1 MAARKLTGNSG
12 KAIFSP
18 AQRVPLSTLDLPE
31 TFRLG
36 SSPGRLSSG
45 SFPGARGQRSLLNT
59 FPFNQKELDHPQE
72 EVQDKGIIR
81 QDDEVVEKVNED
93 EAKHQED
100 RQVHGSSLGLASRDS
115 RQGGEDLEV
124 GFAAVA
130 AASPDGDGKRCIDK
144 VQMVEETVYDE
155 VMQCDHSYDRRCHTT
170 YTTSYESQQEE
181 ECEEN
186 FRKTCFIEYEKTARN
201 ETVNVC
207 REPLVNTCE
216 GSVEVCKTVY
226 ESECWT
232 KQEAHEVEDDV
243 VECTTELETKCQD
256 ETSGYTTNTKCSEWP
271 KEVCTVSKKPVT
283 KYTPITGCTKEP
295 REICGLS
302 DSCTLVPGETECYDK
317 TQTIMSDAP
326 KEQCSLEP
334 QRTCS
339 HVTKLVPK
347 LEPKEECTDVPKE
360 VCTRS
365 RTNPRKVKKPVVK
378 KWCYIP
384 TEESGLFNLHN
395 VRKTIGDPVTEAEKD
410 AMIEDLKAAEREF
423 VKREVESKK
432 AAHILPFVTVNK
444 KTTLVATHSR
454 LVQAFELAVVNSV
467 QRLNISVA
475 YEEVR

>member
-12 KAIFSP
+12 KAISSP
-18 AQRVPLSTLDLPE
+18 LHRVPWSSLNLPE
-31 TFRLG
+31 TFR
-36 SSPGRLSSG
+36 SG
-45 SFPGARGQRSLLNT
+45 SVPERFRSGSLLPETRGQRSLLNT
-59 FPFNQKELDHPQE
+59 FPFNQQELDHPQE
-72 EVQDKGIIR
+72 QVDEKDLIHEE
-81 QDDEVVEKVNED
+81 DDEVVEKVNVD
-93 EAKHQED
+93 EADHQEE
-100 RQVHGSSLGLASRDS
+100 RQAPVSSLGLESRDS
-115 RQGGEDLEV
+115 RQGEDELEV

-130 AASPDGDGKRCIDK
+130 AATPGSDGKRCIDK
-144 VQMVEETVYDE
+144 VQMVEETVYDD

-201 ETVNVC
+201 ETVNIC
-207 REPLVNTCE
+207 REPLVKTCE
-216 GSVEVCKTVY
+216 GDVEVCKTVY

-243 VECTTELETKCQD
+243 VECATEVETQCEE

-302 DSCTLVPGETECYDK
+302 PNCTLVPGEPECYDK
-317 TQTIMSDAP
+317 TQTIVSDAP
-326 KEQCSLEP
+326 KEQCNLEP
-334 QRTCS
+334 QRTCN

-365 RTNPRKVKKPVVK
+365 RVNPRKVKKPVVK
-378 KWCYIP
+378 KWCYVP
-384 TEESGLFNLHN
+384 TPETGL
-395 VRKTIGDPVTEAEKD
+395 
-410 AMIEDLKAAEREF
+410 
-423 VKREVESKK
+423 
-432 AAHILPFVTVNK
+432 
-444 KTTLVATHSR
+444 
-454 LVQAFELAVVNSV
+454 
-467 QRLNISVA
+467 
-475 YEEVR
+475 Y